1 MNDEPIILDEF
12 AVIYSLP
19 NSYDFYLHSP
29 AIGED
34 LFHITDFIGND
45 FSLTGKTEKIE
56 LEEIDSVELHFKEEM
71 TETTFEQYSDAFIA
85 AFGKLSSGEL
95 EKVVLSRIKKISFN
109 TKEIL
114 NYLFYLKASN
124 TNAFTYLITSPQT
137 GTWVGATPEKLI
149 QGTAGA
155 FHTMALAG
163 TQPHDALNKPRWSSK
178 EIQEHEIVANEIE
191 DVMKKKTSDYSRKER
206 QNHKSGS
213 VVHLKTEFTFATGD
227 VNAFIST
234 LHPTSAIAGKPKDLA
249 VNHIKESESHK
260 RELYTGYLGF
270 KREQESHYFVNLRCM
285 QVHKETASLYLG
297 GGITKESILEEEW
310 AETEDKAKSL
320 LSPLEKMQNF
330 TGNDFG

>member
-1 MNDEPIILDEF
+1 MNNEPIILDEF

-19 NSYDFYLHSP
+19 NSYDFYLHTP
-29 AIGED
+29 KIGEEV
-34 LFHITDFIGND
+34 FHITDFIGNN
-45 FSLTGKTEKIE
+45 FSLTGQTEKIE
-56 LEEIDSVELHFKEEM
+56 LEEIDSVELHFKEDV
-71 TETTFEQYSDAFIA
+71 TETNFEQYSDAFIS

-95 EKVVLSRIKKISFN
+95 EKVILSRIKKIPFN

-137 GTWVGATPEKLI
+137 GTWIGATPEKLI
-149 QGTAGA
+149 QGTAA
-155 FHTMALAG
+155 EFQTMALAG
-163 TQPHDALNKPRWSSK
+163 TQPHDRLNEPSWSEK
-178 EIQEHEIVANEIE
+178 EIHEHEIVANEIE
-191 DVMKKKTSDYSRKER
+191 DVMKEKASDYSRKER

-213 VVHLKTEFTFATGD
+213 VVHLKTEFTFATPD
-227 VNAFIST
+227 VTDFIST

-249 VNHIKESESHK
+249 VSHIKESESHK

-270 KREQESHYFVNLRCM
+270 KRGEESHYFVNLRCM
-285 QVHKETASLYLG
+285 QVHKDAASLYLG

-330 TGNDFG
+330 AGNDF